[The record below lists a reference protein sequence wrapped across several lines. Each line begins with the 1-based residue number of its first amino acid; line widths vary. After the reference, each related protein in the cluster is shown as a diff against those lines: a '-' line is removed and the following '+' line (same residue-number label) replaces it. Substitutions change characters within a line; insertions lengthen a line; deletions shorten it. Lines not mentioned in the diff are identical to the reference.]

1 MFDASPRRSFGV
13 VPQLVVPLIF
23 GALTVAGCRS
33 VDPSPQLSRAADAVE
48 ARLGARP
55 AWGAG
60 APALRNPLPTGLA
73 IERALQ
79 VHPTIGARLAA
90 VEQAEA
96 QRVAAERL
104 PNPSLTAALG
114 IPIDGDG
121 GTPGGVGLTAPI
133 TALLTRPDRIA
144 TADAEL
150 RREVLAL
157 ADLAHRLAEETV
169 RGCIT
174 VHHLREQVALDD
186 ERTRVLERLAL
197 LRADLERR
205 GEGTGAQLA
214 AAMDTLGAARE
225 KAAAS
230 RKALA
235 LAEASLLSLLGGDD
249 PGAGC
254 PAIDASTLPP
264 LSAIDAGMPELT
276 AILADRLDVAAAI
289 ARVEAHGARVE
300 TAELERLGAIAFS
313 LRAEEN
319 FVGRQGLFPGIRFEL
334 PILDPGDARIATARA
349 AALRAVHEA
358 EEVVRLALLEVRRAT
373 IERQGDAERLAHLRD
388 TRIPAAEEHLRLQ
401 GLRRAAGEGTEL
413 EVLAANLDLILAR
426 RTESSCSADLR
437 TSRLRLARAVGE
449 PFARANDPRAS
460 DGAVP
465 RTSETR
471 TTKKEGGR

>member
-205 GEGTGAQLA
+205 GEGTGSQLT

-254 PAIDASTLPP
+254 PAIAASPLPP
-264 LSAIDAGMPELT
+264 LAARAAGMPARPAL
-276 AILADRLDVAAAI
+276 LAAGR
-289 ARVEAHGARVE
+289 
-300 TAELERLGAIAFS
+300 LERDRQPVLPSAVDPQQMRPP
-313 LRAEEN
+313 RA
-319 FVGRQGLFPGIRFEL
+319 RQGEL
-334 PILDPGDARIATARA
+334 DADISNGSD
-349 AALRAVHEA
+349 AL
-358 EEVVRLALLEVRRAT
+358 
-373 IERQGDAERLAHLRD
+373 IKD
-388 TRIPAAEEHLRLQ
+388 
-401 GLRRAAGEGTEL
+401 
-413 EVLAANLDLILAR
+413 
-426 RTESSCSADLR
+426 
-437 TSRLRLARAVGE
+437 
-449 PFARANDPRAS
+449 
-460 DGAVP
+460 
-465 RTSETR
+465 
-471 TTKKEGGR
+471 